1 MDITAQGKSVPLRIR
16 FPRFPFAVRLTRE
29 GFTFIILTLA
39 IGAAAVNT
47 GNNVLYLIF
56 SLMLGLIVVSGV
68 LSKRILLGLI
78 PRVEFPDH
86 LFSGVENV
94 CYVSIRNRKE
104 LLPSIGIR
112 FQIATPGFP
121 KVARS
126 FFYVPAGGEG
136 NGFANVF
143 FPQRGVFDVG
153 QMEVQTRF
161 PFSFFVKIRRFDSD
175 QKVRVYPKIY
185 RFPEE
190 ALMKFT
196 EGTLLDSPYRGD
208 SQHLLHLREYLPQD
222 SSKRIHWKASARLD
236 KLLIKEFQKE
246 QGQEIL
252 IYFDLRPANPD
263 SKQTEIHEKGVSLI
277 ASLVFLFLERGASGK
292 VVFPDAEFEFKEGL
306 SSMVPLLD
314 YLSDVKAGGHARVM
328 ISSPSV
334 PETVVVQIRS
344 REIAPVF
351 SFQAAGV
358 RPLFIEDWAPLLG
371 ESISAEG
378 WKKRGKA

>member
-1 MDITAQGKSVPLRIR
+1 MDLAASNKSAPVRIR
-16 FPRFPFAVRLTRE
+16 FPRFPVAIRLTRE

-68 LSKRILLGLI
+68 LSKRILSGLTARI
-78 PRVEFPDH
+78 EFPDH
-86 LFSGVENV
+86 LFSGAENV
-94 CYVSIRNRKE
+94 CYVSVRNRKE

-112 FQIATPGFP
+112 FQIASPGFP
-121 KVARS
+121 RVERS
-126 FFYVPAGGEG
+126 FFFIPAGGEAS
-136 NGFANVF
+136 GFANVF
-143 FPQRGVFDVG
+143 FPQRGIFDVRE
-153 QMEVQTRF
+153 MEIQTRF
-161 PFSFFVKIRRFDSD
+161 PFSFFVKIRRYFSD

-208 SQHLLHLREYLPQD
+208 SQHLLHIREYLPQD
-222 SSKRIHWKASARLD
+222 SSKQIHWKASARLD
-236 KLLIKEFQKE
+236 RLLVKEFQKE

-252 IYFDLRPANPD
+252 IYFDLRPTNPD
-263 SKQTEIHEKGVSLI
+263 GKQMEIHEKGVSLI

-292 VVFPDAEFEFKEGL
+292 VVFPDAQFEFKEGL
-306 SSMVPLLD
+306 SSIVPLLD
-314 YLSDVKAGGHARVM
+314 YLADVKAEAHARVVV
-328 ISSPSV
+328 SPPSV
-334 PETVVVQIRS
+334 HDTVVVQVRS
-344 REIAPVF
+344 REISPVF

-358 RPLFIEDWAPLLG
+358 RPLFVEDWAPLLG
-371 ESISAEG
+371 DFVSPEG
-378 WKKRGKA
+378 WKMQGKA